1 MSRTLLFDG
10 YYGMQNTGDD
20 VFCVIA
26 SDLADRTGHSKPG
39 FLADRLP
46 VLPTEGVPVLAQS
59 PQRRGGRRFRALTAA
74 AGARAVVH
82 VGGSTMRRMN
92 THRRDQQTLERL
104 HPGVRLHAAGMSVG
118 PFRSSEDERAIG
130 HYLRRFRSVAVRDAP
145 SAERA
150 RALGLSVVE
159 GFDLAVLL
167 PELAWAQD
175 GTARPAQ
182 QADGQ
187 QVLGVSVCPV
197 ESEGLDQARLGQ
209 ERVQRLA
216 AALRRCSGRTGGVSV
231 RVLEFNGHPRRGD
244 AGLSR
249 ALADAVATDLPVEV
263 VPYEGD
269 VRKTVAALRG
279 CHGLLG
285 MRLHSAI
292 LAFAYDVPFALVDY
306 HPKCREFGL
315 TVGLDPARLVSSALD
330 DPEALG
336 FALDSLLA
344 ADRDLRVRMQ
354 PAKARAL
361 AAAGLEH
368 LTAALHQDDD
378 D

>member
-1 MSRTLLFDG
+1 MSRTVLFDG

-26 SDLADRTGHSKPG
+26 ADLASRTGHLEPG

-46 VLPTEGVPVLAQS
+46 VLPTEGVPVLARS
-59 PQRRGGRRFRALTAA
+59 PQWRGGRRFRAVIATAD
-74 AGARAVVH
+74 ARAVVH
-82 VGGSTMRRMN
+82 LGGSTMRRMN
-92 THRRDQQTLERL
+92 THRRDQQALERF
-104 HPGVRLHAAGMSVG
+104 HPGVTLHAAGISVG
-118 PFRSSEDERAIG
+118 PFRSSKDERAIG
-130 HYLRRFRSVAVRDAP
+130 RYLRRFRTVSVRDAP
-145 SAERA
+145 SAERV
-150 RALGLSVVE
+150 RALGLSVVA
-159 GFDLAVLL
+159 GFDVAVLL

-175 GTARPAQ
+175 GSTRPAL

-187 QVLGVSVCPV
+187 RVLGVSVCPV
-197 ESEGLDQARLGQ
+197 ESEGPDQARLGQ

-216 AALRRCSGRTGGVSV
+216 AALRRCAGRTGGMSV

-244 AGLSR
+244 AALSR
-249 ALADAVATDLPVEV
+249 ALAEAVATDLPVEL

-269 VRKTVAALRG
+269 VRETVAALRG
-279 CHGLLG
+279 CHGMLG

-306 HPKCREFGL
+306 HPKCREFGV
-315 TVGLDPARLVSSALD
+315 TVGLDPVRLLPSALD
-330 DPEALG
+330 NAEALG
-336 FALDSLLA
+336 VALDSLLEG
-344 ADRDLRVRMQ
+344 DRDLRVGMT
-354 PAKARAL
+354 PAEARAL

-368 LTAALHQDDD
+368 LAAALRQDDD